1 MDGEEPTQATQN
13 VLDPRRV
20 GKQNSGFSDED
31 ISDIVCVLYPHS
43 ECARN
48 ECQQLARIGSPF
60 IIGKDEAD
68 GVEPDYDLEDHPSRF
83 DSDPTSPGNYAILLR
98 LSNQTKNPAA
108 GFVFGR
114 NNARCDVVFVNDPLR
129 RVSNVHFRIY
139 VNEYGIVM
147 IEDMSTN
154 GTFVDDNLLNSHPK
168 EELGK
173 PPITRW
179 TLSSGSIICIYLH
192 NHMNDLSFRVRIPR
206 RDGEYERAYLRQVE
220 DYFARHALQVETITT
235 GPGGHVDLFKTAQ
248 PAAPRR
254 LERQPSDQR
263 SPSKPKDTR
272 AVRREW
278 TGSGKYNRIGMIGK
292 GAFAVV
298 YKVTSKYDGK
308 PYAAKELEKRR
319 FIKNG
324 VLDQKVENEMKIMR
338 KVHHPNIV
346 RYMENFDWDD
356 RLLIIIMEFVPGGD
370 LGKHIVDY
378 GPFNEDD
385 SRTMAQQLLSA
396 LAYLHRNNI
405 THRDVKPDNILIN
418 TLQPLDVKLTD
429 FGLSKMVDTEQ
440 TFLRTFCGTLLYCA
454 PEVYTEYVE
463 YDDNGIR
470 SRGKKARRVPGQRYN
485 HAVDIWSLGGVLF
498 YSMTGQPPYP
508 VKSGISYSELLHK
521 IMTEMLDIR
530 PLDQYSISS
539 SGIDFLCRM
548 LQRRPENRA
557 TVEELDDHPWRAG
570 TTIEASQSFDELTDD
585 EDYLDPPPQ
594 YQTHVYQTYEHVDD
608 DDRVSDSM
616 GEEEEE
622 GDNEKGKGKENG
634 NYTSD
639 RGTQPPRL
647 FGEVGA
653 SAFVNSGAVPEQ
665 HLNLPV
671 TNRNGVSGGGGSGG
685 SSSSSNFE
693 GQVDE
698 AYDSGDSAATLVKHR
713 RIFRHDT
720 SVSIAHHQSADQL
733 QSLVEDV
740 ASQDLNGTGSVIR
753 HVESSSLYLTA
764 ASTDFNTSKRK
775 PPSVEASDE
784 FDSTPTG
791 KPTIKRLKSEVYTD
805 DLSEE
810 AVEECKLLARMPPI
824 QRSGSGRQIDGP
836 VSKTLFWE
844 QDRKTWHLNYP
855 EMTQL
860 QYQAF
865 VQAARDRAEQ
875 FSPGKT
881 PLWNLAMKYFPPVGP
896 AERQSGRINSPT
908 VGQSPDEDVVMDFP
922 PTAVQPD
929 EDAEP
934 FIPDSQNLVVP
945 VQKETQA
952 RAIGLIEPDKSSCI
966 QGISCPMTD
975 SLVSFGRGLE
985 NTIVYEERTD
995 TRVPKYAFKI
1005 LLWKEGYDPAK
1016 DTTKTPPPW
1025 ARDSTP
1031 DKDSYFCWISSKA
1044 TNGIH
1049 INGHALPSSDV
1060 KNPAAASV
1068 HWARLYAGDTLLVWG
1083 TPDAKLQTKLVFRC
1097 FWGGS
1102 ARPRPDQHKLGLE
1115 FADASLAEKLD
1126 AACLRTEKRIRDV
1139 GEKLAEKRSRI
1150 NDAKAEDR
1158 ERVRRI
1164 DFERER
1170 SHAFEQNRLE
1180 AIELLA
1186 SRQGASS
1193 RKSSP
1198 ASVAPTTMYHSN
1210 RLQSTMI
1217 RLSPDKDTLRSV
1229 R

>member
-43 ECARN
+43 ECARH
-48 ECQQLARIGSPF
+48 EVQQLARIGSPF
-60 IIGKDEAD
+60 IIGKDAAD
-68 GVEPDYDLEDHPSRF
+68 GVEPNYELEDHASRF
-83 DSDPTSPGNYAILLR
+83 ESDPINHGNYAILLR
-98 LSNQTKNPAA
+98 LSSQVKNPAA

-129 RVSNVHFRIY
+129 RISNIHFRIY

-147 IEDMSTN
+147 IEDKSTN
-154 GTFVDDNLLNSHPK
+154 GTFVDDNLLTSHPK
-168 EELGK
+168 EPGK
-173 PPITRW
+173 PPNTRW
-179 TLSSGSIICIYLH
+179 VLSSGAIICIYLH
-192 NHMNDLSFRVRIPR
+192 NQMKDLSFRVRIPR
-206 RDGEYERAYLRQVE
+206 RDDEYEGAYARQVE
-220 DYFARHALQVETITT
+220 EYFARHALQGPVETVTT

-248 PAAPRR
+248 PAPPRR

-263 SPSKPKDTR
+263 SPSKRKDAR

-338 KVHHPNIV
+338 KVHHPNI
-346 RYMENFDWDD
+346 
-356 RLLIIIMEFVPGGD
+356 
-370 LGKHIVDY
+370 
-378 GPFNEDD
+378 
-385 SRTMAQQLLSA
+385 QLLSA

-530 PLDQYSISS
+530 PLDQQAISS

-557 TVEELDDHPWRAG
+557 TVEELDDHPWLGG
-570 TTIEASQSFDELTDD
+570 TTIEASQSFDEITDD
-585 EDYLDPPPQ
+585 EDYLDPQLQ
-594 YQTHVYQTYEHVDD
+594 YRTHDDVDE
-608 DDRVSDSM
+608 DDR
-616 GEEEEE
+616 
-622 GDNEKGKGKENG
+622 GKGKENG
-634 NYTSD
+634 NHTFG

-653 SAFVNSGAVPEQ
+653 SAFVNSGAVPEK

-671 TNRNGVSGGGGSGG
+671 TNRNGASGGSGG
-685 SSSSSNFE
+685 SSDNFE
-693 GQVDE
+693 SQVDE
-698 AYDSGDSAATLVKHR
+698 AYDSGDSAATLIKHR
-713 RIFRHDT
+713 RIFRQET
-720 SVSIAHHQSADQL
+720 SVSIDHHQSADQL

-740 ASQDLNGTGSVIR
+740 ASQNLNGAESVVR
-753 HVESSSLYLTA
+753 HPESSSLYLTA
-764 ASTDFNTSKRK
+764 SMDFNTSKRK

-791 KPTIKRLKSEVYTD
+791 KPTIKRLKSDGFTD

-824 QRSGSGRQIDGP
+824 QRSGSGRQIDGI
-836 VSKTLFWE
+836 VNKQRFWE

-860 QYQAF
+860 QYEAF
-865 VQAARDRAEQ
+865 VQAARDRGEQ

-881 PLWNLAMKYFPPVGP
+881 PLWSLAMKYFPLLPRRRGTMAKP
-896 AERQSGRINSPT
+896 TRQLWGNLLTRTSPWI
-908 VGQSPDEDVVMDFP
+908 SPYCF
-922 PTAVQPD
+922 
-929 EDAEP
+929 
-934 FIPDSQNLVVP
+934 P

-952 RAIGLIEPDKSSCI
+952 RAIGLIEPDKSSCV

-975 SLVSFGRGLE
+975 SLVSFGRGPE
-985 NTIVYEERTD
+985 NTVVFEARTD
-995 TRVPKYAFKI
+995 TRVPKYAFKV

-1016 DTTKTPPPW
+1016 DPAKTPP
-1025 ARDSTP
+1025 R
-1031 DKDSYFCWISSKA
+1031 IRV
-1044 TNGIH
+1044 
-1049 INGHALPSSDV
+1049 NGHDLPSSDP
-1060 KNPAAASV
+1060 KNPSAPSV
-1068 HWARLYAGDTLLVWG
+1068 HWTKIYDGDTLLVWG
-1083 TPDAKLQTKLVFRC
+1083 TPDAKYQTKFVFRC

-1102 ARPRPDQHKLGLE
+1102 ARPRQDQQKLEL
-1115 FADASLAEKLD
+1115 ADASVAEKLD
-1126 AACLRTEKRIRDV
+1126 AACQRTEKRIRDV
-1139 GEKLAEKRSRI
+1139 ADKLADKRSRI
-1150 NDAKAEDR
+1150 NDANAEHK
-1158 ERVRRI
+1158 ERGRRI

-1170 SHAFEQNRLE
+1170 SYAFERNRLE
-1180 AIELLA
+1180 AMEILA
-1186 SRQGASS
+1186 LRGASS
-1193 RKSSP
+1193 RKGSP
-1198 ASVAPTTMYHSN
+1198 ASVAPTMYSN

-1217 RLSPDKDTLRSV
+1217 RMSPEKDVVRSV

>member
-43 ECARN
+43 ECARH
-48 ECQQLARIGSPF
+48 EVQQLARIGSPF
-60 IIGKDEAD
+60 IIGKDAAD
-68 GVEPDYDLEDHPSRF
+68 GVEPNYELEDHASRF
-83 DSDPTSPGNYAILLR
+83 ESDPINHGNYAILLR
-98 LSNQTKNPAA
+98 LSSQVKNPAA

-129 RVSNVHFRIY
+129 RISNIHFRIY

-147 IEDMSTN
+147 IEDKSTN
-154 GTFVDDNLLNSHPK
+154 GTFVDDNLLTSHPK
-168 EELGK
+168 EPGK
-173 PPITRW
+173 PPNTRW
-179 TLSSGSIICIYLH
+179 VLSSGAIICIYLH
-192 NHMNDLSFRVRIPR
+192 NQMKDLSFRVRIPR
-206 RDGEYERAYLRQVE
+206 RDDEYEGAYARQVE
-220 DYFARHALQVETITT
+220 EYFARHALQGPVETVTT

-248 PAAPRR
+248 PAPPRR

-263 SPSKPKDTR
+263 SPSKRKDAR

-356 RLLIIIMEFVPGGD
+356 RLLIIIMEYVPGGD

-378 GPFNEDD
+378 GAFSEDD

-530 PLDQYSISS
+530 PLDQQAISS

-557 TVEELDDHPWRAG
+557 TVEELDDHPWLGG
-570 TTIEASQSFDELTDD
+570 TTIEASQSFDEITDD
-585 EDYLDPPPQ
+585 EDYLDPQLQ
-594 YQTHVYQTYEHVDD
+594 YRTHDDVDE
-608 DDRVSDSM
+608 DDR
-616 GEEEEE
+616 
-622 GDNEKGKGKENG
+622 GKGKENG
-634 NYTSD
+634 NHTFG

-653 SAFVNSGAVPEQ
+653 SAFVNSGAVPEK

-671 TNRNGVSGGGGSGG
+671 TNRNGASGGSGG
-685 SSSSSNFE
+685 SSDNFE
-693 GQVDE
+693 SQVDE
-698 AYDSGDSAATLVKHR
+698 AYDSGDSAATLIKHR
-713 RIFRHDT
+713 RIFRQET
-720 SVSIAHHQSADQL
+720 SVSIDHHQSADQL

-740 ASQDLNGTGSVIR
+740 ASQNLNGAESVVR
-753 HVESSSLYLTA
+753 HPESSSLYLTA
-764 ASTDFNTSKRK
+764 SMDFNTSKRK

-791 KPTIKRLKSEVYTD
+791 KPTIKRLKSDGFTD

-824 QRSGSGRQIDGP
+824 QRSGSGRQIDGI
-836 VSKTLFWE
+836 VNKQRFWE

-860 QYQAF
+860 QYEAF
-865 VQAARDRAEQ
+865 VQAARDRGEQ

-881 PLWNLAMKYFPPVGP
+881 PLWSLAMKYFPPVAP
-896 AERQSGRINSPT
+896 AQRHNGQANSPT
-908 VGQSPDEDVVMDFP
+908 LGQSPDEDIAMDFP
-922 PTAVQPD
+922 PTAVQPE

-934 FIPDSQNLVVP
+934 YIPDSQNVVVP

-952 RAIGLIEPDKSSCI
+952 RAIGLIEPDKSSCV

-975 SLVSFGRGLE
+975 SLVSFGRGPE
-985 NTIVYEERTD
+985 NTVVFEARTD
-995 TRVPKYAFKI
+995 TRVPKYAFKV

-1016 DTTKTPPPW
+1016 DPAKTPPPW

-1044 TNGIH
+1044 TIGIRV
-1049 INGHALPSSDV
+1049 NGHDLPSSDP
-1060 KNPAAASV
+1060 KNPSAPSV
-1068 HWARLYAGDTLLVWG
+1068 HWTKIYDGDTLLVWG
-1083 TPDAKLQTKLVFRC
+1083 TPDAKYQTKFVFRC

-1102 ARPRPDQHKLGLE
+1102 ARPRQDQQRLE
-1115 FADASLAEKLD
+1115 LADASVAEKLD
-1126 AACLRTEKRIRDV
+1126 AACQRTEKRIRDV
-1139 GEKLAEKRSRI
+1139 ADKLADKRSRI
-1150 NDAKAEDR
+1150 NDANAEHK
-1158 ERVRRI
+1158 ERGRRI

-1170 SHAFEQNRLE
+1170 SYAFERNRLE
-1180 AIELLA
+1180 AMEILA
-1186 SRQGASS
+1186 LRGASS
-1193 RKSSP
+1193 RKGSP
-1198 ASVAPTTMYHSN
+1198 ASVAPTMYSN

-1217 RLSPDKDTLRSV
+1217 RMSPEKDVVRSV

>member
-43 ECARN
+43 ECARH
-48 ECQQLARIGSPF
+48 EVQQLARIGSPY

-68 GVEPDYDLEDHPSRF
+68 GVEPDYDLEDHASRF
-83 DSDPTSPGNYAILLR
+83 ESDPTSHGNYAILLR
-98 LSNQTKNPAA
+98 LSSQVKNPAA

-129 RVSNVHFRIY
+129 RISNIHFRIY
-139 VNEYGIVM
+139 VNEYGTVM
-147 IEDMSTN
+147 IEDKSTN
-154 GTFVDDNLLNSHPK
+154 GTFLDGSLLNAQPK
-168 EELGK
+168 EDGK
-173 PPITRW
+173 EPTTRW

-192 NHMNDLSFRVRIPR
+192 NQMKDLSFRVRIPR
-206 RDGEYERAYLRQVE
+206 RDDEYEGAYTRQVE
-220 DYFARHALQVETITT
+220 EYFNRHALRSPVETVTA
-235 GPGGHVDLFKTAQ
+235 GPGGHVDLFRTAQQQQPPQQPPQQQ
-248 PAAPRR
+248 PAARR
-254 LERQPSDQR
+254 LERQLSEQR
-263 SPSKPKDTR
+263 SPSKRKDAR

-278 TGSGKYNRIGMIGK
+278 NGSGKYNRIGMIGK

-378 GPFNEDD
+378 GPFPEDD
-385 SRTMAQQLLSA
+385 SRTIAQQLLSA

-454 PEVYTEYVE
+454 PEVYTEYAE

-521 IMTEMLDIR
+521 IMTTMLDIR
-530 PLDQYSISS
+530 PLDHHQISE

-557 TVEELDDHPWRAG
+557 TVEELDDHPWIGG
-570 TTIEASQSFDELTDD
+570 TTIEASQSFDEITDD
-585 EDYLDPPPQ
+585 EDYLEPPPQ
-594 YQTHVYQTYEHVDD
+594 YREHDYEDE

-616 GEEEEE
+616 GEEEQEA
-622 GDNEKGKGKENG
+622 GGNEKGKEKEKADYAFG
-634 NYTSD
+634 L
-639 RGTQPPRL
+639 GTQPPRL

-653 SAFVNSGAVPEQ
+653 SALVSSGAVPEK

-671 TNRNGVSGGGGSGG
+671 TNRNGVSG
-685 SSSSSNFE
+685 SSSNFE
-693 GQVDE
+693 SQLDE
-698 AYDSGDSAATLVKHR
+698 AYDSGDSAATFIKHR
-713 RIFRHDT
+713 RILRQES
-720 SVSIAHHQSADQL
+720 SVSIIHHQSADQL

-740 ASQDLNGTGSVIR
+740 ASQTLGGAELATKNL
-753 HVESSSLYLTA
+753 ESSSLYLTA
-764 ASTDFNTSKRK
+764 SMDFNTSKRK
-775 PPSVEASDE
+775 PPSSLEASDDFE
-784 FDSTPTG
+784 STPTG
-791 KPTIKRLKSEVYTD
+791 RLTIKRLKSEGFTD
-805 DLSEE
+805 DLSDQ

-824 QRSGSGRQIDGP
+824 KRSGSGRQIDGP
-836 VSKTLFWE
+836 VSKTRFWE

-860 QYQAF
+860 QYDAF
-865 VQAARDRAEQ
+865 AQAARDRSEQ

-881 PLWNLAMKYFPPVGP
+881 PLWSLAMKFFPPVGP
-896 AERQSGRINSPT
+896 AERQNGRVSSPALA
-908 VGQSPDEDVVMDFP
+908 QSPEEDVVMEYP
-922 PTAVQPD
+922 PTALPPE
-929 EDAEP
+929 EDSEP
-934 FIPDSQNLVVP
+934 FIPDSQKLVIP
-945 VQKETQA
+945 VRKETQA
-952 RAIGLIEPDKSSCI
+952 MAIGLIEPDKDSCI
-966 QGISCPMTD
+966 QQISCPITD
-975 SLVSFGRGLE
+975 SLVSFGRGLD
-985 NTIVYEERTD
+985 NTVVFEARTD

-1005 LLWKEGYDPAK
+1005 MLWKDGYDPAK
-1016 DTTKTPPPW
+1016 DPAKTSPPW
-1025 ARDSTP
+1025 TRDSTP
-1031 DKDSYFCWISSKA
+1031 DKDSYFCWVSSKA
-1044 TNGIH
+1044 TIGIRV
-1049 INGHALPSSDV
+1049 NGHILPSSDP
-1060 KNPAAASV
+1060 KNPSAPSV
-1068 HWARLYAGDTLLVWG
+1068 HWTKIYHGDTLLVWG
-1083 TPDAKLQTKLVFRC
+1083 TPGASQTTFVFRC

-1102 ARPRPDQHKLGLE
+1102 ARPRQDAQQQQLE
-1115 FADASLAEKLD
+1115 LAPPSVAEKLD
-1126 AACLRTEKRIRDV
+1126 AACQRTEKRIRDAA
-1139 GEKLAEKRSRI
+1139 EKLAEKRSRI
-1150 NDAKAEDR
+1150 NDSKAEDQ

-1164 DFERER
+1164 EFERER
-1170 SHAFEQNRLE
+1170 SSAFERNRLE
-1180 AIELLA
+1180 AIDFLA
-1186 SRQGASS
+1186 ARQGQSS
-1193 RKSSP
+1193 RKGSP
-1198 ASVAPTTMYHSN
+1198 ASVAPTTTYYSNN

-1217 RLSPDKDTLRSV
+1217 RLSPEKDVMRSA

>member
-48 ECQQLARIGSPF
+48 EVQQLARIGSPF

-68 GVEPDYDLEDHPSRF
+68 GVEPDYELEDHPSRF
-83 DSDPTSPGNYAILLR
+83 ESDPTNHGNYAILLR
-98 LSNQTKNPAA
+98 LSSQAKNPAN

-129 RVSNVHFRIY
+129 RISNIHFRIY

-147 IEDMSTN
+147 IEDKSTN
-154 GTFVDDNLLNSHPK
+154 GTFVDDNLLTSRPK
-168 EELGK
+168 ELGK

-206 RDGEYERAYLRQVE
+206 RDGEYERAYARQVE
-220 DYFARHALQVETITT
+220 EYFARHALQ
-235 GPGGHVDLFKTAQ
+235 TAQ
-248 PAAPRR
+248 QQQATPRR
-254 LERQPSDQR
+254 LERVPSDQR

-378 GPFNEDD
+378 GPFNEED

-463 YDDNGIR
+463 
-470 SRGKKARRVPGQRYN
+470 YN

-557 TVEELDDHPWRAG
+557 TVEELDDHPWLAG
-570 TTIEASQSFDELTDD
+570 TTIEASQSFDEITDD
-585 EDYLDPPPQ
+585 EDYLDPLIQ
-594 YQTHVYQTYEHVDD
+594 YQAHENADE

-622 GDNEKGKGKENG
+622 GGNAKGKGKENG
-634 NYTSD
+634 NYTFG
-639 RGTQPPRL
+639 RGTQPRL

-671 TNRNGVSGGGGSGG
+671 TNRNGVSGSSGG
-685 SSSSSNFE
+685 SSSNFE
-693 GQVDE
+693 SQVDE

-713 RIFRHDT
+713 RIFRQDT
-720 SVSIAHHQSADQL
+720 SVSIAPHQSADQL

-740 ASQDLNGTGSVIR
+740 ASQNLNGTGSVIR

-764 ASTDFNTSKRK
+764 ASMDFNTSKRK

-791 KPTIKRLKSEVYTD
+791 KPTIKRLKSEVYSD

-836 VSKTLFWE
+836 VSKQLFWE

-865 VQAARDRAEQ
+865 VQAARDRGEQ

-881 PLWNLAMKYFPPVGP
+881 PLWNLAMKYFPPVGS
-896 AERQSGRINSPT
+896 AEKQNGQINSPI
-908 VGQSPDEDVVMDFP
+908 VGQSSDEDVAMDFP
-922 PTAVQPD
+922 PTAIQPD

-945 VQKETQA
+945 
-952 RAIGLIEPDKSSCI
+952 
-966 QGISCPMTD
+966 GISCPMTD

-995 TRVPKYAFKI
+995 TRVPKWAFKI

-1025 ARDSTP
+1025 AKDSTP

-1060 KNPAAASV
+1060 KNPASASV
-1068 HWARLYAGDTLLVWG
+1068 HWAKLYAGDTLLVWG
-1083 TPDAKLQTKLVFRC
+1083 TPDTQLQTKFVFRC

-1102 ARPRPDQHKLGLE
+1102 ALPRPDQQGLE

-1139 GEKLAEKRSRI
+1139 SDKLAEKRSRI

-1158 ERVRRI
+1158 ERVRRL

-1186 SRQGASS
+1186 SRQGTSS
-1193 RKSSP
+1193 RKGSP
-1198 ASVAPTTMYHSN
+1198 GSVVTPTTMYHSN

-1217 RLSPDKDTLRSV
+1217 RLSPEKDTLRSV

>member
-48 ECQQLARIGSPF
+48 EVQQLARIGSPF

-68 GVEPDYDLEDHPSRF
+68 GVEPDYELEDHPSRF
-83 DSDPTSPGNYAILLR
+83 ESDPTNHGNYAILLR
-98 LSNQTKNPAA
+98 LSSQAKNPAN

-129 RVSNVHFRIY
+129 RISNIHFRIY

-147 IEDMSTN
+147 IEDKSTN
-154 GTFVDDNLLNSHPK
+154 GTFVDDNLLTSRPK
-168 EELGK
+168 ELGK

-206 RDGEYERAYLRQVE
+206 RDGEYERAYARQVE
-220 DYFARHALQVETITT
+220 EYFARHALQVETITT

-248 PAAPRR
+248 QQQQQQQATPRR

-557 TVEELDDHPWRAG
+557 TVEELDDHPWLAG
-570 TTIEASQSFDELTDD
+570 TTIEASQSFDEITDD
-585 EDYLDPPPQ
+585 EDYLDPLIQ
-594 YQTHVYQTYEHVDD
+594 YQAHEHADE

-622 GDNEKGKGKENG
+622 GGNEKGKGKENG
-634 NYTSD
+634 NYTFG
-639 RGTQPPRL
+639 RGTQPRL

-671 TNRNGVSGGGGSGG
+671 TSRNGVSGSSGG
-685 SSSSSNFE
+685 SSSNFE
-693 GQVDE
+693 SQVDE

-713 RIFRHDT
+713 RIFRQDT
-720 SVSIAHHQSADQL
+720 SVSIAPHQSADQL

-740 ASQDLNGTGSVIR
+740 ASQNLNGTGSVIR

-764 ASTDFNTSKRK
+764 ASMDFNTSKRK

-791 KPTIKRLKSEVYTD
+791 KPTIKRLKSDLYTD

-810 AVEECKLLARMPPI
+810 TVEECKLLARMPPI

-836 VSKTLFWE
+836 VSKQLFWE

-865 VQAARDRAEQ
+865 VQAARDRGEQ

-896 AERQSGRINSPT
+896 AEKQNGQINSPI
-908 VGQSPDEDVVMDFP
+908 VGQSPDEDVAMDFP

-995 TRVPKYAFKI
+995 TRVPKWAFKI

-1016 DTTKTPPPW
+1016 DTTKMPPPW
-1025 ARDSTP
+1025 AKDSTP

-1049 INGHALPSSDV
+1049 INGQALPSSDV
-1060 KNPAAASV
+1060 KNPASASV
-1068 HWARLYAGDTLLVWG
+1068 HWAKLYAGDTLLVWG
-1083 TPDAKLQTKLVFRC
+1083 TPDTQLQTKFVFRC

-1102 ARPRPDQHKLGLE
+1102 AQQRPDQQGLE

-1139 GEKLAEKRSRI
+1139 SDKLAEKRSKI

-1158 ERVRRI
+1158 ERVRRL

-1186 SRQGASS
+1186 SRQGSSSS
-1193 RKSSP
+1193 RKGSP
-1198 ASVAPTTMYHSN
+1198 GSVVTPTTMYHSN

-1217 RLSPDKDTLRSV
+1217 RLSPEKDTLRSV